1 MKNHSM
7 VQIFSTT
14 IYCLALLLSAGSEAF
29 ARTNGKIPRE
39 VIDETA
45 DHGTAAVLVGLNVP
59 WKIET
64 RLSEYEVN
72 AQRAAIASVQ
82 NNLLG
87 ELTGR
92 QYKVIR
98 RYRLGPGIALEVGA
112 DALQVLARSDNVT
125 SVLLDRWLSDSK
137 NGGPGTKGAPARG
150 EKVPLELFKRAA
162 SSGTVL
168 VLAGLRAPWK
178 REDQLGTDLLALQRE
193 GILDAQRYVLA
204 ELAGTQ
210 YQVTRLYM
218 KVPGIALRV
227 GLDALHVLER
237 SPAVTNVLLDRATT
251 ASR

>member
-1 MKNHSM
+1 MKTYSLG
-7 VQIFSTT
+7 QIFFTT
-14 IYCLALLLSAGSEAF
+14 IYCFGLLLSTAPSAF
-29 ARTNGKIPRE
+29 AQRYGKIPRE

-45 DHGTAAVLVGLNVP
+45 DRGTASVLVGLNVP

-64 RLSEYEVN
+64 RLSEFEVN

-82 NNLLG
+82 DNLLG

-92 QYKVIR
+92 QYKVLR
-98 RYRLGPGIALEVGA
+98 RYQLGPGIALQVGA

-125 SVLLDRWLSDSK
+125 NVLLDRWISDSN
-137 NGGPGTKGAPARG
+137 NGGPGTNGATLRG

-178 REDQLGTDLLALQRE
+178 REDQLGRDLLALQRE